1 MMKPGSGD
9 HPDNREAEQQAH
21 RQKKRSLSKNSH
33 AGLLNTRRHF
43 SCSMQEPTTLGDERQ
58 AGTGIADAR
67 AILNAAITTRTGL
80 PNETSVPLS
89 SLRSKA

>member
-9 HPDNREAEQQAH
+9 HPDDREAEQQAH
-21 RQKKRSLSKNSH
+21 RQKKQSLSKNSH

-43 SCSMQEPTTLGDERQ
+43 SCSMQGPTTLGDERQ

-67 AILNAAITTRTGL
+67 SHAQRADYYAH
-80 PNETSVPLS
+80 
-89 SLRSKA
+89 RSA